1 MATNRGQVIA
11 SITHGTERVIKRLT
25 LDVTANMQE
34 SPPLG
39 TPVDTGFA
47 RVNWIP
53 NIGRPHRQQAGTYE
67 AAEAGRIDS
76 GPQQAG
82 VARVAALYRLA
93 NGPTF
98 VSQNVGYVQKL
109 NRGSSPQSP
118 AGFVQ
123 AAIVRAVKSP
133 GSNRKVR

>member
-1 MATNRGQVIA
+1 MATREQVIA
-11 SITHGTERVIKRLT
+11 SIRARTEKVVQRLT

-47 RVNWIP
+47 RTNWVP
-53 NIGRPHRQQAGTYE
+53 NISQPYRAT
-67 AAEAGRIDS
+67 AGRREEGGIDS

-82 VARVAALYRLA
+82 IARVAALYRLVQ
-93 NGPTF
+93 GPVF
-98 VSQNVGYVQKL
+98 VSNNVGYIGAL

-118 AGFVQ
+118 AGFIQ

-133 GSNRKVR
+133 GSNQKVR